1 MKKILDE
8 TAPLWGI
15 CPFSEI
21 KDSLIDCRAKS
32 RLPLNARSVIMMAF
46 PYLLE
51 DDYYKDSN
59 ISKYSVPA
67 DYHPI
72 VYERLGA
79 AVDGLRE
86 KYPDEEFEF
95 FADNSPIP
103 EVRAACI
110 AGIGSVGSNSL
121 LITEKYGSFVFLGEI
136 VTTLVLAGTG
146 GELTGCIH
154 CGRCTRACPGGAIRD
169 GRIDKE
175 KCLSYIT
182 QKKGELTE
190 EEKKMIRESGCI
202 WGCDICQN
210 VCPLNKGAQKT
221 GIAEFRETAVSR
233 AEDVTSI
240 EGRAFAWR
248 GEKVI
253 KRNIDLQKEQ

>member
-1 MKKILDE
+1 
-8 TAPLWGI
+8 
-15 CPFSEI
+15 
-21 KDSLIDCRAKS
+21 
-32 RLPLNARSVIMMAF
+32 MMAF

-51 DDYYKDSN
+51 DDYYRDSN

-72 VYERLGA
+72 VYDRLGA
-79 AVDGLRE
+79 AVEKLRE
-86 KYPDEEFEF
+86 KFPGEEFEF
-95 FADNSPIP
+95 FADNSPVP

-110 AGIGSVGSNSL
+110 AGIGTLGSNSL
-121 LITEKYGSFVFLGEI
+121 LITERFGSFVFLGEI

-154 CGRCTRACPGGAIRD
+154 CGRCTAACPGGAIRD

-190 EEKKMIRESGCI
+190 EEKKMIRE
-202 WGCDICQN
+202 ICQN

-233 AEDVTSI
+233 AEDGARI
-240 EGRAFAWR
+240 EGRAYAWR

-253 KRNIDLQKEQ
+253 RRNIDLQKEQ